1 MLRSA
6 VLVQSGRRL
15 LSPLTRLAH
24 SDPGSPGGKQL
35 DSLVEDLISESM
47 AAGDFDNL
55 KGAGKPLPERREFN
69 PHTDPTTNKMNEIL
83 VETVGHSVRRGH

>member
-1 MLRSA
+1 MRRSA
-6 VLVQSGRRL
+6 GLLQPGRRL
-15 LSPLTRLAH
+15 LARLAH
-24 SDPGSPGGKQL
+24 SDQGQPGGKQI

-55 KGAGKPLPERREFN
+55 KGAGKPLPERKEFH

-83 VETVGHSVRRGH
+83 VETVGFASVRCGQ

>member
-1 MLRSA
+1 MRRSA
-6 VLVQSGRRL
+6 GLLQSGQRL
-15 LSPLTRLAH
+15 LTRLAH
-24 SDPGSPGGKQL
+24 SDQGKSGGKQI

-83 VETVGHSVRRGH
+83 VETVSLTSVRYGQ